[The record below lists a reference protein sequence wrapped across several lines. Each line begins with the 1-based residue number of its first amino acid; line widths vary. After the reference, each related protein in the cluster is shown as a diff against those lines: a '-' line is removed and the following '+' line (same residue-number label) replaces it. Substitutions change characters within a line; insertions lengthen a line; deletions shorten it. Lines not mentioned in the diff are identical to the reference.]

1 MTGIKQRTRK
11 LFYNPTDFGMNV
23 FKNMPIYN
31 NMKHILKYTT
41 LCCSC
46 LAYGSA
52 VGYGSPNDVLYPNIF
67 PTTKTLGNLP
77 AGYIENLHKFLC
89 KKVLQGHAKD
99 NDAATF
105 IMDMGLRNANR
116 FACAFVAKTN
126 QNRSLT
132 IYINDIPPQKFN
144 RDDEEKLGTVSGFDA
159 KKYKYTN
166 NATESTD
173 VKEKIFSEG
182 SFKSTNLLPL
192 YWSIKESSEILTWV
206 GRIYNLFGFDRGSDL
221 KRLCCERNRVD
232 RYRAGSGD
240 GPYNNDSEFHALYA
254 LGKTVETIAERFKS
268 LLSAGERIT
277 SIEFHGCATRDMCPV
292 CYTQMN
298 AMQILATVRFKT
310 RRGTLGR
317 LITQCQKMEIAEKEC
332 QSATFIS
339 SIKKLKPSNLL
350 LPDYTKDVTIVN
362 GYVHQFRFPYQ
373 DVLNIQETNEN
384 TLRSAA
390 NVYDLNANGFPSG
403 AVQAIPLGG
412 IGTVPSKA
420 QADTDTV
427 KSLDNNDP
435 SKSLNQDS
443 FNGTD
448 RKAQINTDTVKSSDN
463 NDPSKSLNQDPFNGT
478 DRFPASK
485 AQADTDTGKSSDNND
500 PSKSLNQDPFNSTDR
515 FSVSKAQI
523 NTDIVKSPDY
533 NDFSQSL
540 KK

>member
-52 VGYGSPNDVLYPNIF
+52 VGYGSPNDVLYPNTF

-89 KKVLQGHAKD
+89 KKVLQGHEKD

-390 NVYDLNANGFPSG
+390 NVHDLKTANGFPPG

-427 KSLDNNDP
+427 KSSDNNDP
-435 SKSLNQDS
+435 SKSLKQDP

-478 DRFPASK
+478 DRF
-485 AQADTDTGKSSDNND
+485 
-500 PSKSLNQDPFNSTDR
+500 
-515 FSVSKAQI
+515 SVSKAQI